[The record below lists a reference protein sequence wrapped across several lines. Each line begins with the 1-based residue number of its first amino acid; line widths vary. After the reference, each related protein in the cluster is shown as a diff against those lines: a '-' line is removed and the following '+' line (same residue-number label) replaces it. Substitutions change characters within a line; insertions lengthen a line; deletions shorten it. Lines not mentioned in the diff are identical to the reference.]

1 VYARKYYAAMRTY
14 NLKGLTIPSQI
25 RYVDYYSSILDIE
38 DGQKPVVDIDPPALL
53 LVSLTMTPAPFVE
66 K

>member
-1 VYARKYYAAMRTY
+1 MRTY